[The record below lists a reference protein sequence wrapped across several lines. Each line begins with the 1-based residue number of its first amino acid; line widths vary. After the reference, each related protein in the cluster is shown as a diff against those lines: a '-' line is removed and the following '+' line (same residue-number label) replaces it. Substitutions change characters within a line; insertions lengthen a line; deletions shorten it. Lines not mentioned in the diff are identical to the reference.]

1 MVSLRT
7 VLAWYVFHLSHANR
21 IQQACNEAQGLLEV
35 KSSIIL
41 NLVGSSQLMMYPQ
54 GLCHSFRGCVLP
66 PPSCFISMF
75 DDRENGG
82 RVCTSV

>member
-35 KSSIIL
+35 KPSTIL
-41 NLVGSSQLMMYPQ
+41 GLVDSNQFMLYPQ
-54 GLCHSFRGCVLP
+54 
-66 PPSCFISMF
+66 
-75 DDRENGG
+75 
-82 RVCTSV
+82 